1 MRTDQPQTIYLKD
14 YQAPEYLIE
23 ETRLRFELHDYQT
36 LVHAELRLQRN
47 PARGA
52 GLPPLVLHGEELEL
66 LAVALDDQALAA
78 GDYQVEAGSLTL
90 QPQGEAFVLKT
101 SVRIHP
107 ESNTALEGLY
117 VSGTMFCTQC
127 EASARSPT
135 TWIGRT

>member
-23 ETRLRFELHDYQT
+23 ETRLRFELHDDQT

-66 LAVALDDQALAA
+66 LAVGPDGPALAPVPYL
-78 GDYQVEAGSLTL
+78 GPSGVPL
-90 QPQGEAFVLKT
+90 Q
-101 SVRIHP
+101 S
-107 ESNTALEGLY
+107 
-117 VSGTMFCTQC
+117 
-127 EASARSPT
+127 
-135 TWIGRT
+135 